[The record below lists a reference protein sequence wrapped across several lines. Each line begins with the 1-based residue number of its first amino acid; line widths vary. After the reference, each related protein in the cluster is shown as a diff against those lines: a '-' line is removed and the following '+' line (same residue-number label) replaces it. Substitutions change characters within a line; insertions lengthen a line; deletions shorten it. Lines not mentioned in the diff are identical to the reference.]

1 MNKKTNFTQ
10 DSIQL
15 RNAAEA
21 LVDRDGAALPGLSVE
36 NLQHEYQVS
45 VIELEMQNEALRQ
58 AQIDLEKSRDLYLD
72 LYDFS
77 PVGYLTLTQ
86 RGMIVEANLTAARLL
101 GRERSQ
107 LTGQPLF
114 RYVAADCKDRWYFL
128 LKQVAGQGK
137 PDTQELRFTR
147 SDGSQFYARLDCLY
161 VQRDNEE
168 PGIRVSMLDIGNLS
182 SIERSSREDA
192 SRYRALYESMRD
204 AFVLVDMAGN
214 LQLFNQPFQDMLGYS
229 GTELKEKTFMDLT
242 PECWHASEAQMV
254 EQQVLP
260 FGESAVYE
268 KEYIR
273 KDGSIFPVELKAV
286 LLKNANGQAEGMWA
300 VVRDISERKRAEAE
314 LAERESRYRIAMQ
327 AISVVVYD
335 WNIVSDEVC
344 FSERLRRLF
353 GESFPEGAVV
363 RDWWRDHVHPED
375 YSMLKV
381 AIRSAI
387 KTPSGRYKMAY
398 RMRHKEG
405 HWLHVVDR
413 GFVLCDAAGVAVRM
427 IGSLTDISARVRAE
441 TALRQLNDSLEEQV
455 VERSAELRM
464 RAEQL
469 HESER
474 FIRTT
479 LDALSSAVAVV
490 DESEQLI
497 FTNKGW
503 QELVVNEYI
512 CAESAGAP
520 AGAPAGKFAGKFAGE
535 ATESPVFNYLPC
547 IEGCVDC
554 KTLVAAQTKV
564 SNAVQSMLAGKR
576 QSFSIEY
583 PCAFGTDTRW
593 FSLRIDRFKGSALL
607 WLIITHEE
615 ITERKLAAEELSRV
629 ATNFKKML
637 RKVELA
643 HEEDSKQ
650 IAREIHDQL
659 GATLTMLKLGLATS
673 KGNQEVPDT
682 LHSKF
687 DGMIDLADQALQ
699 SVKRVTAQLR
709 PSMLD
714 TLGLV
719 AALKW
724 HVKEFSRMT
733 SIAAEIQVPDYIR
746 LSPERGNAVFRIIQE
761 SLTNIAKHAHASK
774 VNILARKTKRDL
786 IFVVNDNGVGLQA
799 KQSTRRDSFGVIGMQ
814 ERAIYLGGNLTL
826 ESLPEGGVSMT
837 LQIPMEIKAPKQ
849 AEDLFS

>member
-1 MNKKTNFTQ
+1 
-10 DSIQL
+10 
-15 RNAAEA
+15 
-21 LVDRDGAALPGLSVE
+21 
-36 NLQHEYQVS
+36 
-45 VIELEMQNEALRQ
+45 
-58 AQIDLEKSRDLYLD
+58 
-72 LYDFS
+72 
-77 PVGYLTLTQ
+77 
-86 RGMIVEANLTAARLL
+86 
-101 GRERSQ
+101 
-107 LTGQPLF
+107 
-114 RYVAADCKDRWYFL
+114 
-128 LKQVAGQGK
+128 
-137 PDTQELRFTR
+137 
-147 SDGSQFYARLDCLY
+147 
-161 VQRDNEE
+161 
-168 PGIRVSMLDIGNLS
+168 
-182 SIERSSREDA
+182 
-192 SRYRALYESMRD
+192 
-204 AFVLVDMAGN
+204 
-214 LQLFNQPFQDMLGYS
+214 
-229 GTELKEKTFMDLT
+229 
-242 PECWHASEAQMV
+242 
-254 EQQVLP
+254 
-260 FGESAVYE
+260 
-268 KEYIR
+268 
-273 KDGSIFPVELKAV
+273 
-286 LLKNANGQAEGMWA
+286 
-300 VVRDISERKRAEAE
+300 
-314 LAERESRYRIAMQ
+314 
-327 AISVVVYD
+327 
-335 WNIVSDEVC
+335 
-344 FSERLRRLF
+344 
-353 GESFPEGAVV
+353 
-363 RDWWRDHVHPED
+363 
-375 YSMLKV
+375 
-381 AIRSAI
+381 
-387 KTPSGRYKMAY
+387 
-398 RMRHKEG
+398 
-405 HWLHVVDR
+405 
-413 GFVLCDAAGVAVRM
+413 
-427 IGSLTDISARVRAE
+427 
-441 TALRQLNDSLEEQV
+441 
-455 VERSAELRM
+455 
-464 RAEQL
+464 
-469 HESER
+469 
-474 FIRTT
+474 
-479 LDALSSAVAVV
+479 
-490 DESEQLI
+490 
-497 FTNKGW
+497 
-503 QELVVNEYI
+503 
-512 CAESAGAP
+512 
-520 AGAPAGKFAGKFAGE
+520 
-535 ATESPVFNYLPC
+535 VFNYLPC

-733 SIAAEIQVPDYIR
+733 SIAAEIQVPDYIK